1 MKELFPEID
10 VIQYEGKD
18 STNPMAF
25 QHYDPNEKVGDAT
38 MAEHLRFSVAYW
50 HTFTGRGADPF
61 GSGTMQRPWDDR
73 EDPMEKAKTR
83 AKAAFEFIDKLGLD
97 YFCFHDRDI
106 APTGNS
112 LAETNANL
120 DEMVS
125 LVEEL
130 MEAKEVEL
138 LWGTANLFE
147 HPRYV
152 HGAATAPDSDVFAYA
167 AAQVKKAMEVT
178 KRLGGSNYVFWGGR
192 EGYETLL
199 NTDLGLEQDN
209 LARFMEMA
217 VDHAE
222 KIGFEGQ
229 LLIEPK
235 PMEPTKHQYDF
246 DVEHMAA
253 FLRKYNLE
261 NHFKANIE
269 ANHATLAGHEFNH
282 ELAYARENGLL
293 GSVDAN
299 QGDLLLGW
307 DTDQFPTDVYGTTLA
322 TYEIL
327 KNGGLA
333 PGGLNF
339 DAKVRRGS
347 FEPRDLFLAHIAG
360 MDSFAFGLKVA
371 HRLKED
377 GMLEDFRQERYS
389 SYEKGIGKR
398 IRSGNTGFEELNQ
411 HVQSEL
417 DSPISLKSGRQ
428 EKLEA
433 LLNSYITNTD

>member
-1 MKELFPEID
+1 MKEFFPQID
-10 VIQYEGKD
+10 KIQYEGKD

-25 QHYDPNEKVGDAT
+25 QHYNPSQKVGDST

-50 HTFTGRGADPF
+50 HTFTGRGSDPF
-61 GSGTMQRPWDDR
+61 GAGTVRRPWDGI
-73 EDPMEKAKTR
+73 EDPMEKAKAR
-83 AKAAFEFIDKLGLD
+83 AKAAFEFMDKLGVD

-106 APTGNS
+106 APSGED
-112 LAETNANL
+112 LEETNANL

-130 MEAKEVEL
+130 MDEKEIEL

-147 HPRYV
+147 HPRYA
-152 HGAATAPDSDVFAYA
+152 HGAATSPNSEVFAYA

-178 KRLGGSNYVFWGGR
+178 NRLGGSNYVFWGGR

-199 NTDLGLEQDN
+199 NTNLGLEQDN
-209 LARFMEMA
+209 LARFLEMA
-217 VDHAE
+217 VEHAE
-222 KIGFEGQ
+222 KIGFDGQ

-253 FLRKYNLE
+253 FLRKYDLE
-261 NHFKANIE
+261 DHFKANIE

-307 DTDQFPTDVYGTTLA
+307 DTDQFPTDIYGTTLA
-322 TYEIL
+322 MYEVL
-327 KNGGLA
+327 KNDGLA

-347 FEPRDLFLAHIAG
+347 FEPRDLFLAHVAG

-371 HRLKED
+371 HRMVEE
-377 GMLEDFRQERYS
+377 GVLEDFKLDRYA
-389 SYEKGIGKR
+389 SYESDLGKK
-398 IRSGNTGFEELNQ
+398 IKNGDTGFEELNRY
-411 HVQSEL
+411 VTAEL
-417 DSPISLKSGRQ
+417 DQPVSLESGRQ

-433 LLNSYITNTD
+433 LLNSYITTTD